1 MAAVIHFEILGL
13 AVLSIYSSLR
23 QLLNNNNQYF
33 TIGTVIIIHLMI
45 LNMLRNEYY
54 YLNNVQPP
62 VSGTLGLQREYVLN
76 QCDYGLPAACMH
88 SKYCGGDSIVN
99 ISTFIIIKLYAAQ
112 LILGMSKVFSTGIFK
127 NNPHAII
134 VIIPQCSSL
143 IFFIYVF
150 HFMLIN

>member
-54 YLNNVQPP
+54 YLNNVAV

-76 QCDYGLPAACMH
+76 QCDYGLPAACM
-88 SKYCGGDSIVN
+88 
-99 ISTFIIIKLYAAQ
+99 Q
-112 LILGMSKVFSTGIFK
+112 
-127 NNPHAII
+127 
-134 VIIPQCSSL
+134 
-143 IFFIYVF
+143 
-150 HFMLIN
+150 